1 MIRQDKFN
9 LRFHKF
15 TLGNLNRL
23 TLTYIK
29 PQVLVDSVDTA
40 VLEK

>member
-1 MIRQDKFN
+1 VIRQEKFN

-23 TLTYIK
+23 TLTYTK
-29 PQVLVDSVDTA
+29 PQVFVHSVDTT